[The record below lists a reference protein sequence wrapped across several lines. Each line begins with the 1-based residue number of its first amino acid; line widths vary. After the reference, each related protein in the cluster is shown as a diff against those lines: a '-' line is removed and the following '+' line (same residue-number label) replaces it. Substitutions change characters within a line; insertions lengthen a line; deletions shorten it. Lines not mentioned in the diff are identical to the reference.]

1 VNARGRQRPDRRREA
16 LARILRE
23 RTAGS
28 QEELLS
34 RLAGAGFR
42 ATQATLSRDLARLGA
57 RRVASPSGGA
67 AYELPEEERRDGLAA
82 VRELVRAVS
91 HNRSMVV
98 VRTHPG
104 SASAVARAVDLARLP
119 EALGT
124 IAGDDTVFIAPA
136 TPASPRALAR
146 RVADLLGAEVGAAKR

>member
-1 VNARGRQRPDRRREA
+1 VKSRARQRPDRRREA

-28 QEELLS
+28 QEELLA

-57 RRVASPSGGA
+57 RRVAGPAGGA
-67 AYELPEEERRDGLAA
+67 AYELPEEERRDGLSA

-91 HNRSMVV
+91 CNRSMVV

-124 IAGDDTVFIAPA
+124 VAGDDTIFIAPVKA
-136 TPASPRALAR
+136 EAPRALAR
-146 RVADLLGAEVGAAKR
+146 RVAQVFGLEVDGAA